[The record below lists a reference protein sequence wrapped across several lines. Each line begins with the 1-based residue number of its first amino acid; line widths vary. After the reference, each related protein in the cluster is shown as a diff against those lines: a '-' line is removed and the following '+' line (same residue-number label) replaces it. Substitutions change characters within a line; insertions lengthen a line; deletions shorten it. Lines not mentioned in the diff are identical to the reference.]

1 MYRFSIGTF
10 TMAFS
15 SLYSAVCRGKWFLR
29 FQDVDANIPLVEK
42 LLERSMSAEDSST
55 LSERKP
61 LAYTYYHKGAKSKS
75 GNRFADAPKGS
86 SAIIPVHGT
95 LLKYGTMCSYGT
107 TEYADMVREA
117 VDSNNISSVILDID
131 SGGGSVDAIA
141 PMLDA
146 ISYARTS
153 GKSVVAYCDLCASAA
168 YYIACYC
175 DEIIASN
182 EVSSEFGSIGVMMS
196 FMDYAKYYE
205 NAGVK
210 LHTVYSNLSDYKNLP
225 FEMAKKG
232 EYDKIRDEELDPLA
246 KEFQEAVKSHRTNL
260 KADTEGILRGRMF
273 YARRAVEVGLADSVG
288 SLAYAVDRA
297 GQINTQAIVNEYIHS
312 KS

>member
-1 MYRFSIGTF
+1 
-10 TMAFS
+10 MAFS
-15 SLYSAVCRGKWFLR
+15 TLYSAVCRGKWFLR
-29 FQDVDANIPLVEK
+29 FQDMDANIPVVEK
-42 LLERSMSAEDSST
+42 LLERSMSVEDSST

-61 LAYTYYHKGAKSKS
+61 LAYTYHHNGVKFKSKKC
-75 GNRFADAPKGS
+75 FADAPEGS
-86 SAIIPVHGT
+86 SAIIPIHGT
-95 LLKYGTMCSYGT
+95 LLKYGTICSYGT
-107 TEYADMVREA
+107 TEYADQVCEA
-117 VDSNNISSVILDID
+117 VDSHNISSVILDID

-146 ISYARTS
+146 IGYAHAA
-153 GKSVVAYCDLCASAA
+153 GKPMVAYCDLCASAA

-205 NAGVK
+205 NAGIK
-210 LHTVYSNLSDYKNLP
+210 MHTVYSNLSDYKNLP
-225 FEMAKKG
+225 FELAKKG

-246 KEFQEAVKSHRTNL
+246 KDFQEAVKAHRPNL
-260 KADTEGILRGRMF
+260 NVDTEGILRGRMF
-273 YARRAVEVGLADSVG
+273 YARRAVETGLADSVG

-297 GQINTQAIVNEYIHS
+297 GQINMQSIVNEYIHS